1 MAPRTAAPTPP
12 TTTTPPDPPATSRHA
27 AAALASQRDV
37 ATAATDL
44 ETYRIAL
51 DRRQVTFHEVAG
63 AWFHLS
69 SPDLTPE
76 LRPAFQAVFPELLD
90 VFAQPRGGIITSYF
104 CRNLKVAAVLTDIA
118 RAAELPESIPLAEP
132 AAPASAAAGPHAA
145 TPAPAAPEVATAPA
159 PASQAEHVAPESP
172 ERGNGASKTSA
183 TEAPVATEQAADPP
197 QRRLRRL
204 RASFQPP
211 RASSSAIHLEP
222 TFGDPDD
229 WRAKQIIFD
238 CLDLH
243 YRALEFL
250 TPKPRK
256 ICMRMVFGVIT
267 ALLGTLDA
275 RHAPGAEKTRP
286 AFGNDPR
293 EAASLER
300 ELAQAERYYARSAQ
314 RTAQLQYFTG
324 MLVFG
329 LPLLLGFTGLATLF
343 GWINPLRE
351 PLIVCLLVGGLGA
364 VVSVM
369 NRMTSGK
376 LVLTAESGR
385 ATIRLLGAMRPLIG
399 AVFGVAMY
407 VLLAGGLVTIAEAT
421 TGTGATRTYFYAA
434 IAFAAGFSERFAQDM
449 LAGAAGGLTSTPGTQ
464 AVAAENE
471 PRPKSGGS

>member
-1 MAPRTAAPTPP
+1 MAPRTAAPTSPP
-12 TTTTPPDPPATSRHA
+12 AAPPDTPAPASHVVLPRPPGAPPAPTD
-27 AAALASQRDV
+27 RDV
-37 ATAATDL
+37 ITAATEL
-44 ETYRIAL
+44 ETYRVAL
-51 DRRQVTFHEVAG
+51 ERRQVTFHQVAG

-69 SPDLTPE
+69 DPALPAD
-76 LRPAFQAVFPELLD
+76 LRPGFQAVFPELLD
-90 VFAQPRGGIITSYF
+90 SFAQPRGGIITSYF

-118 RAAELPESIPLAEP
+118 RAAELPESIPR
-132 AAPASAAAGPHAA
+132 AAPATAPGAAASAA
-145 TPAPAAPEVATAPA
+145 TPERANGAKDTAP
-159 PASQAEHVAPESP
+159 
-172 ERGNGASKTSA
+172 
-183 TEAPVATEQAADPP
+183 DPP
-197 QRRLRRL
+197 AQAKPRTGDRTDQRRLPRL

-275 RHAPGAEKTRP
+275 RHAPGAERNP
-286 AFGNDPR
+286 APFGEDPR

-314 RTAQLQYFTG
+314 RTAQLQYFVG
-324 MLVFG
+324 MLGFG
-329 LPLLLGFTGLATLF
+329 LPLLLGFTLAAALV
-343 GWINPLRE
+343 GWIDPLSE

-385 ATIRLLGAMRPLIG
+385 ATIRLLGAIRPLIG
-399 AVFGVAMY
+399 AVFGVAVY
-407 VLLAGGLVTIAEAT
+407 VLLAGGLITIAQAT
-421 TGTGATRTYFYAA
+421 TGSGVTRTYFYAG

-449 LAGAAGGLTSTPGTQ
+449 IAGAAGGLTSTPGTQ